1 MVKGPGALVAEQ
13 EESMERVIAGIL
25 MDIGAVSLRADPP
38 FTWASGRLSPIY
50 CDNRLLMSHPAERRA
65 AAEGFARLI
74 GERGWSP
81 DVIAGTATAGI
92 PHAAW
97 TADLLG
103 LPMIYVRGAA
113 KEHGRENRVEGR
125 LEPGARVV
133 LIEDLISTGG
143 SSLSAARA
151 VIDAGGALQGVA
163 AIFTYDLDVARR
175 RFEEAGVALAH
186 LTDFGS
192 LMEEALARGTL
203 SASEKA
209 IVADW
214 RRDPAIWSSSRGGAG

>member
-1 MVKGPGALVAEQ
+1 
-13 EESMERVIAGIL
+13 MERVIAGIL

-65 AAEGFARLI
+65 VAEGFAELI
-74 GERGWSP
+74 RARGWSP
-81 DVIAGTATAGI
+81 ELVAGTATAGI

-97 TADLLG
+97 LADLLS

-113 KEHGRENRVEGR
+113 KGHGKENRIEGH

-143 SSLSAARA
+143 SSLEAAQA
-151 VIDAGGALQGVA
+151 VIDAGGALEGVA
-163 AIFTYDLDVARR
+163 AIFTYGLEVARR

-186 LTDFGS
+186 LTDFRS
-192 LMEEALARGTL
+192 LMDEALARGKL
-203 SASEKA
+203 SAAEKA

-214 RRDPAIWSSSRGGAG
+214 QRDPAVWSSSRGGAG